1 MDSRPQRLRR
11 QIAEG
16 AIGRSVART
25 GTTPAAVDAL
35 GFDGAPSPATMSNS
49 PADPRPNEPDG
60 AFAAPFDVSGADGAQ
75 VHESGERSDHELIR
89 LAQAGNEEA
98 FGELVLRHEG
108 RAFRVARQ
116 MVPDSEEARDLAQEA
131 FLRVYRSLDRFD
143 FKHEFTT
150 WLYRIVTNLG
160 IDHLRRRRP
169 IATGGTDEDG
179 PVREE
184 IDESAPAPSARLE
197 RHETARLVR
206 ACIDTLPEHF
216 RVVLAL
222 RELEGLTSQEI
233 SRIVGATP
241 VTVRWR
247 LHRARKIFAEQ
258 WERLEERRAAG
269 GLLEWARPERL
280 DALDTDWSSELS
292 EVSDADH
299 QSHSHTDGDQL
310 GDHTHD
316 EQLRDD
322 DDR

>member
-1 MDSRPQRLRR
+1 
-11 QIAEG
+11 
-16 AIGRSVART
+16 
-25 GTTPAAVDAL
+25 
-35 GFDGAPSPATMSNS
+35 MSNS

-60 AFAAPFDVSGADGAQ
+60 ASAAPFEVSGDEVGD
-75 VHESGERSDHELIR
+75 ESGRRQANGERSDHELIR
-89 LAQAGNEEA
+89 RAQGGDEEA

-131 FLRVYRSLDRFD
+131 FLRVYRSLERFD

-169 IATGGTDEDG
+169 IATGGTDDDG

-197 RHETARLVR
+197 QHETARLVR

-280 DALDTDWSSELS
+280 DGLDMDWSSELG
-292 EVSDADH
+292 ERAR
-299 QSHSHTDGDQL
+299 TDQDG
-310 GDHTHD
+310 THD
-316 EQLRDD
+316 DGTHDDRLRDD